1 MKLRMHYLEQEPV
14 GHKVVAI
21 FYKLVLMTMMM
32 IRIRS
37 VSNFHGMVTHLKAQ
51 QKRKKNKN
59 KNRKRKARMI
69 RRISWFSCYIFH
81 SYTKSSKGPFSNW
94 LFDNPELAKDGEEE
108 KLANWKVWVSL
119 FLITQ
124 IVDFYNCI
132 CVSTNSC

>member
-51 QKRKKNKN
+51 QKRKKNQKQKQKKKSKN
-59 KNRKRKARMI
+59 
-69 RRISWFSCYIFH
+69 
-81 SYTKSSKGPFSNW
+81 
-94 LFDNPELAKDGEEE
+94 D
-108 KLANWKVWVSL
+108 
-119 FLITQ
+119 
-124 IVDFYNCI
+124 
-132 CVSTNSC
+132 